1 MCAMCGCG
9 KEAFMGVEIPN
20 QNVYDVGAT
29 GLVSQPS
36 MFGTESMN
44 PIGAEA
50 EEGTMH
56 EASEPK
62 GPLGEDI
69 D

>member
-1 MCAMCGCG
+1 
-9 KEAFMGVEIPN
+9 
-20 QNVYDVGAT
+20 
-29 GLVSQPS
+29 